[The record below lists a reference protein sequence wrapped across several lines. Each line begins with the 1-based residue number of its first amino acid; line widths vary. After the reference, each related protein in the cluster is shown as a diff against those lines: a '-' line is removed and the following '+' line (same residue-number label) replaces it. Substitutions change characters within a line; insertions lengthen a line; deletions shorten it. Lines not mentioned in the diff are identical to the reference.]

1 MEHMIRACLIAL
13 RLAESAAIDDAE
25 RGVMYYSGLL
35 AWVGCH
41 TDAYEQAKWLGD
53 DLAVKRDAHYG
64 YDFGKAGPATAFLV
78 KHVGGAGLPVR
89 QRVLTGVQFPGDG
102 RRALAALAEN
112 HYLATDQLAAKLGL
126 GEQVRASLRQSYER
140 WDGKGAYGLR
150 GDQIAMSSRLIN
162 LADVVEVFR
171 RTGGIDA
178 ALAVAR
184 ERSGTQFDPDL
195 VDLFC
200 QRAPLI
206 FGDLDAEASWDLVI
220 DAEPSLGAVV
230 SGIELDDALSAI
242 GEFAELKSPWL
253 MGHARGVAELAAD
266 AARSG
271 GLPQADV
278 SSLRRAAYVHDIGRL
293 GVSNAV
299 WDKPASLTRPELER
313 VRLHPYLTE
322 RMLSF
327 SAALA
332 PVGAIAGQHHE
343 RLDGSGYPRGLS
355 GDAISTAGRILAAAD
370 SYHALTEPRPHR
382 PPRSAAD
389 AATTE
394 AEAER
399 IRLHPYLTDR
409 MLARVDALGASR
421 QIAARHHERLD
432 GSGYPRGLTAAAL
445 APPERLLAAADA
457 YHAMTEPRPH
467 RAPLGPGQAA
477 RELRA
482 EVTGGRL
489 DSEAA
494 EAVLA
499 AAGHRVPARRAWPGG
514 LTAREVEVLRLL
526 ARGHSNRD
534 IAQALV
540 VTPKTAMNHV
550 EHIYA
555 KIGVSSRAAATL
567 YATQHGLLG
576 AFESAS

>member
-25 RGVMYYSGLL
+25 RGVVYYSGLL

-64 YDFGKAGPATAFLV
+64 YDFGKPAPAAAFLL

-89 QRVLTGVQFPGDG
+89 QRARTGVQFLADG

-112 HYLATDQLAAKLGL
+112 HYLATDELAAALGL
-126 GEQVRASLRQSYER
+126 GEQVRVSLKQSYER

-178 ALAVAR
+178 AVAVAR

-195 VDLFC
+195 VEMFC

-206 FGDLDAEASWDLVI
+206 FGDLDAAASWDLVI
-220 DAEPSLGAVV
+220 DAEPSLAAAV
-230 SGIELDDALSAI
+230 SGGELDEALAAI

-253 MGHARGVAELAAD
+253 MGHARGVAELATEAG
-266 AARSG
+266 RSY
-271 GLPQADV
+271 GLPQADN
-278 SSLRRAAYVHDIGRL
+278 SSLRRAAFVHDIGRL
-293 GVSNAV
+293 GVPNTV
-299 WDKPASLTRPELER
+299 WDKPAGLARSELER
-313 VRLHPYLTE
+313 VRLHAYLTE

-327 SAALA
+327 SAGLA
-332 PVGAIAGQHHE
+332 PLGTIAAQHHE

-370 SYHALTEPRPHR
+370 SYHALTEARPYR

-389 AATTE
+389 AA
-394 AEAER
+394 A
-399 IRLHPYLTDR
+399 
-409 MLARVDALGASR
+409 
-421 QIAARHHERLD
+421 
-432 GSGYPRGLTAAAL
+432 
-445 APPERLLAAADA
+445 
-457 YHAMTEPRPH
+457 
-467 RAPLGPGQAA
+467 
-477 RELRA
+477 ELRA
-482 EVTGGRL
+482 EVSSGRL
-489 DSEAA
+489 DGAA
-494 EAVLA
+494 VDAVLR
-499 AAGHRVPARRAWPGG
+499 AAGHRVRRRREWPAG
-514 LTAREVEVLRLL
+514 LTAREVEIVRLL
-526 ARGHSNRD
+526 VRGLTARA
-534 IAQALV
+534 IAGQLV
-540 VTPKTAMNHV
+540 ISPKTASSHI
-550 EHIYA
+550 EHIYQ
-555 KIGVSSRAAATL
+555 KTGVSNRAQLSLFAL
-567 YATQHGLLG
+567 KHGLM
-576 AFESAS
+576 AEPQS

>member
-1 MEHMIRACLIAL
+1 
-13 RLAESAAIDDAE
+13 
-25 RGVMYYSGLL
+25 
-35 AWVGCH
+35 
-41 TDAYEQAKWLGD
+41 
-53 DLAVKRDAHYG
+53 
-64 YDFGKAGPATAFLV
+64 
-78 KHVGGAGLPVR
+78 
-89 QRVLTGVQFPGDG
+89 
-102 RRALAALAEN
+102 
-112 HYLATDQLAAKLGL
+112 
-126 GEQVRASLRQSYER
+126 
-140 WDGKGAYGLR
+140 
-150 GDQIAMSSRLIN
+150 MSSRLIN

-266 AARSG
+266 AGRSG

-278 SSLRRAAYVHDIGRL
+278 SSLRRAAFVHDIGRL

-327 SAALA
+327 SAGLA
-332 PVGAIAGQHHE
+332 PLGAIAGQHHE

-355 GDAISTAGRILAAAD
+355 GDVISTAGRILAAAD
-370 SYHALTEPRPHR
+370 SYHALTEARPHR
-382 PPRSAAD
+382 LPRSAAD
-389 AATTE
+389 AA
-394 AEAER
+394 AELRAG
-399 IRLHPYLTDR
+399 
-409 MLARVDALGASR
+409 VSSG
-421 QIAARHHERLD
+421 RLD
-432 GSGYPRGLTAAAL
+432 GAAV
-445 APPERLLAAADA
+445 D
-457 YHAMTEPRPH
+457 
-467 RAPLGPGQAA
+467 
-477 RELRA
+477 
-482 EVTGGRL
+482 
-489 DSEAA
+489 
-494 EAVLA
+494 AVLR
-499 AAGHRVPARRAWPGG
+499 AAGHRVRRRREWPAG
-514 LTAREVEVLRLL
+514 LTAREVEIVRLL
-526 ARGHSNRD
+526 VRGLTAKA
-534 IAQALV
+534 IAGQLV
-540 VTPKTAMNHV
+540 ISPKTASSHI

-555 KIGVSSRAAATL
+555 KTGVSNRAQLSLFAL
-567 YATQHGLLG
+567 KHGLM
-576 AFESAS
+576 AEPNP

>member
-13 RLAESAAIDDAE
+13 RLAENAAIDDAE
-25 RGVMYYSGLL
+25 RGVVYYSGLL

-64 YDFGKAGPATAFLV
+64 YDLGKTGPAAAFLL
-78 KHVGGAGLPVR
+78 KHVGGAGLPLR

-126 GEQVRASLRQSYER
+126 GEQVRASLKQSYER
-140 WDGKGAYGLR
+140 WDGRGAYGLS

-195 VDLFC
+195 VDTFC

-206 FGDLDAEASWDLVI
+206 FGDLDRAASWDLVI
-220 DAEPSLGAVV
+220 DSEPALATVV
-230 SGIELDDALSAI
+230 SDLELDDALSAI
-242 GEFAELKSPWL
+242 GEFTELKSPWL
-253 MGHARGVAELAAD
+253 MGHARAVAELAAD
-266 AARSG
+266 AARFS

-278 SSLRRAAYVHDIGRL
+278 SSLRRAAFVHDIGRL
-293 GVSNAV
+293 GVSNTI
-299 WDKPASLTRPELER
+299 WDKPASLTRSELER

-332 PVGAIAGQHHE
+332 PLGVIAGQHHE

-355 GDAISTAGRILAAAD
+355 GGAISTAGRILAAAD
-370 SYHALTEPRPHR
+370 SYHALTEARPYR
-382 PPRSAAD
+382 PPRPAAD
-389 AATTE
+389 AA
-394 AEAER
+394 
-399 IRLHPYLTDR
+399 D
-409 MLARVDALGASR
+409 
-421 QIAARHHERLD
+421 Q
-432 GSGYPRGLTAAAL
+432 
-445 APPERLLAAADA
+445 
-457 YHAMTEPRPH
+457 
-467 RAPLGPGQAA
+467 
-477 RELRA
+477 LRA
-482 EVTGGRL
+482 EVGSGRL
-489 DSEAA
+489 DGAA
-494 EAVLA
+494 VDAVLR
-499 AAGHRVPARRAWPGG
+499 AAGHRVRRRREWPAG
-514 LTAREVEVLRLL
+514 LTAREVEIVRLL
-526 ARGHSNRD
+526 VRGLTARA
-534 IAQALV
+534 IAGQLV
-540 VTPKTAMNHV
+540 ISPKTASNHI

-555 KIGVSSRAAATL
+555 KTGVSNRAQLSLFAL
-567 YATQHGLLG
+567 KHGLMAG
-576 AFESAS
+576 PQS

>member
-25 RGVMYYSGLL
+25 RGVVYYSGLL

-64 YDFGKAGPATAFLV
+64 YDFGKAGPAAAFLV
-78 KHVGGAGLPVR
+78 KHVGGAGLPLR
-89 QRVLTGVQFPGDG
+89 QRVLAGVQFPGDG

-195 VDLFC
+195 VDMFC
-200 QRAPLI
+200 RRAPLI
-206 FGDLDAEASWDLVI
+206 FGDLDAAASWDLVI
-220 DAEPSLGAVV
+220 DSEPSLATVV
-230 SGIELDDALSAI
+230 SDIELDDALSAI

-266 AARSG
+266 AGRSG

-278 SSLRRAAYVHDIGRL
+278 PGLRRAAFVHDIGRL

-327 SAALA
+327 SAGLA
-332 PVGAIAGQHHE
+332 PLGAIAGQHHE
-343 RLDGSGYPRGLS
+343 RLDGSGYPRGLP

-370 SYHALTEPRPHR
+370 SYHALTQARPHR
-382 PPRSAAD
+382 LPRSAAD
-389 AATTE
+389 AA
-394 AEAER
+394 AELRAG
-399 IRLHPYLTDR
+399 
-409 MLARVDALGASR
+409 VSSG
-421 QIAARHHERLD
+421 RLD
-432 GSGYPRGLTAAAL
+432 GAAV
-445 APPERLLAAADA
+445 D
-457 YHAMTEPRPH
+457 
-467 RAPLGPGQAA
+467 
-477 RELRA
+477 
-482 EVTGGRL
+482 
-489 DSEAA
+489 
-494 EAVLA
+494 AVLR
-499 AAGHRVPARRAWPGG
+499 AAGHRVRRRREWPAG
-514 LTAREVEVLRLL
+514 LTAREVEIVRLL
-526 ARGHSNRD
+526 VRGLTAKA
-534 IAQALV
+534 IAGQLV
-540 VTPKTAMNHV
+540 ISPKTASSHI

-555 KIGVSSRAAATL
+555 KTGVSNRAQLSLFAMKHAL
-567 YATQHGLLG
+567 MAGPNP
-576 AFESAS
+576 

>member
-25 RGVMYYSGLL
+25 RGVVYYSGLL

-64 YDFGKAGPATAFLV
+64 YDFGKAGPAAAFLV

-89 QRVLTGVQFPGDG
+89 QRVLTGVQFPGGG

-112 HYLATDQLAAKLGL
+112 HYLATDQLAAELGL
-126 GEQVRASLRQSYER
+126 GEQVRVSLRQSYER

-195 VDLFC
+195 VDMFC
-200 QRAPLI
+200 QQAPLI
-206 FGDLDAEASWDLVI
+206 FGDLDQAASWDLVI
-220 DAEPSLGAVV
+220 DAEPSLAAVV
-230 SGIELDDALSAI
+230 SGIELDDALSAV

-278 SSLRRAAYVHDIGRL
+278 PSLRRAAFVHDIGRL
-293 GVSNAV
+293 GVPNTI
-299 WDKPASLTRPELER
+299 WDKPAGLTRPGLVR

-327 SAALA
+327 SAGLA
-332 PVGAIAGQHHE
+332 PLGVIAGQHHE

-370 SYHALTEPRPHR
+370 NYHALTEARPHR
-382 PPRSAAD
+382 LPRSAAD
-389 AATTE
+389 AA
-394 AEAER
+394 A
-399 IRLHPYLTDR
+399 
-409 MLARVDALGASR
+409 
-421 QIAARHHERLD
+421 
-432 GSGYPRGLTAAAL
+432 
-445 APPERLLAAADA
+445 
-457 YHAMTEPRPH
+457 
-467 RAPLGPGQAA
+467 
-477 RELRA
+477 ELRA
-482 EVTGGRL
+482 GVSSGQL
-489 DSEAA
+489 DGAA
-494 EAVLA
+494 VDAVLR
-499 AAGHRVPARRAWPGG
+499 AAGHRVRRRREWPAG
-514 LTAREVEVLRLL
+514 LTAREVEIVRLL
-526 ARGHSNRD
+526 VRGLTAKA
-534 IAQALV
+534 IAGQLV
-540 VTPKTAMNHV
+540 ISPKTASSHI

-555 KIGVSSRAAATL
+555 KTGVSNRAQLSLFAL
-567 YATQHGLLG
+567 KHGLM
-576 AFESAS
+576 AEPNP